1 MATLDRNKVKKIL
14 IRGPNWIGDAVMCT
28 PALAALRSSFPHAQI
43 TLLVNSTIAE
53 LLQENP
59 HLDHIWIY
67 DKAGRHR
74 DLMGKLNLS
83 QEIARESFDVAVL
96 FQNAFEAAL
105 LARLARIPVRYGY
118 PTDGRG
124 FLLTV
129 HAPLP
134 KGSCH
139 QVDYYL
145 HLLKPLGINGS
156 SKKLCLK
163 TTPQEDET
171 TREYLRS
178 QGIHDAETV
187 VGINPGATYGAA
199 KRWSTERYARLAD
212 RMIESLNAK
221 VLILGGP
228 GEEKLGHAI
237 SAQMK
242 NTALVLSGRLTVRE
256 LMAAIRQCNLLITN
270 DSGPMHIA
278 AAFEVPLVAIFG
290 PTNPRITSP
299 WSDQSS
305 ALSASGGGSGGLLLR
320 KPVECSPCLLRECP
334 IDHRCMTRITVEEV
348 FEAAEKQLKAQ
359 SSSGGSIRLRRIKG
373 EGEGGVAV
381 FLDRDGT
388 INEDVGYL
396 DSPERLKL
404 IPKAA
409 EAIRQLNENKLKV
422 VILTNQSGV
431 ARGYYTEETLKA
443 IHHRLEQLLA
453 AQSARLDGIYY
464 CTHHPDDDCDCRKPA
479 LGMLEEARRE
489 LSLDLSHSYVI
500 GDKITDVQLAHNA
513 GAKAI
518 LVLTGYG
525 KDQIA
530 GIDHSPDFVARDLF
544 EAVQWVIEDV
554 KKTLTVNR

>member
-1 MATLDRNKVKKIL
+1 MMNLKNIRKIL

-28 PALAALRSSFPHAQI
+28 PALAELRSGFPHAQM

-53 LLQENP
+53 LLRENP

-67 DKAGRHR
+67 DRAGRHR
-74 DLMGKLNLS
+74 DLMGKFNLS
-83 QEIARESFDVAVL
+83 QEIARESFDMAVL

-105 LARLARIPVRYGY
+105 LARLARIPIRYGY

-124 FLLTV
+124 FLLTA

-145 HLLKPLGINGS
+145 RLLRPLGINGS
-156 SKKLCLK
+156 SKKLYLK
-163 TTPQEDET
+163 TTPQEDEA

-178 QGIHDAETV
+178 QGIHDAESV

-199 KRWSTERYARLAD
+199 KRWSTERYASLAD
-212 RMIESLNAK
+212 RMIESLKAK

-256 LMAAIRQCNLLITN
+256 LMTAIKQCNLLITN

-290 PTNPRITSP
+290 PTDPQTTSP
-299 WSDQSS
+299 LGDQS
-305 ALSASGGGSGGLLLR
+305 LLLR
-320 KPVECSPCLLRECP
+320 KPVECSPCLLRKCP
-334 IDHRCMTRITVEEV
+334 IDHRCMARITVEEV
-348 FEAAEKQLKAQ
+348 FVAAEKQLKAQ
-359 SSSGGSIRLRRIKG
+359 SASGGSDLKG
-373 EGEGGVAV
+373 EKKEEKDPALNFQLSASNNIAV

-404 IPKAA
+404 IPRVV
-409 EAIRQLNENKLKV
+409 EAIRQLNENKLKA

-453 AQSARLDGIYY
+453 VQGARLDGIYY

-479 LGMLEEARRE
+479 LGMLEAARRD

-500 GDKITDVQLAHNA
+500 GDKITDVQLAHHA
-513 GAKAI
+513 GAKGV

-530 GIDHSPDFVARDLF
+530 GVDPSPDFVARDLF
-544 EAVQWVIEDV
+544 EAVEWVIEDV